1 MVLIGAAAM
10 AGGVIGAAIAGA
22 TGGTLSWILGLL
34 AWAQGGG
41 DASLVICPAKP
52 ACNSLSGHSVKGSY
66 SAPSSGCTGPAPSI
80 AALVGLRSVDV
91 VHVHGLH
98 QAWNHMLYIKYSSK
112 NVTWLH
118 RHT

>member
-41 DASLVICPAKP
+41 DASLFI
-52 ACNSLSGHSVKGSY
+52 S
-66 SAPSSGCTGPAPSI
+66 PSI

-98 QAWNHMLYIKYSSK
+98 QAWNHMWYIK
-112 NVTWLH
+112 
-118 RHT
+118 